1 MPNRLFT
8 NQILEGI
15 MSLIETNLK
24 TSLSLVGIYRGNLA
38 WLPPN
43 EINTMANG
51 IWLNL
56 ESPVQL
62 EEVSMPKGLLDTYR
76 IRMIY
81 IRRIDLT
88 TNPLDQK
95 IDDADLIA
103 NLVWDNLKPTFSLGG
118 SGNAQILWWLPR
130 TVEYEPAE
138 DSLVAAISADLMAIA
153 IDTELKLR
161 TRIA

>member
-1 MPNRLFT
+1 
-8 NQILEGI
+8 

-24 TSLSLVGIYRGNLA
+24 ASLSLVGIYRGNLA

-43 EINTMANG
+43 EITSMANG

-56 ESPVQL
+56 EAPVDL
-62 EEVSMPKGLLDTYR
+62 EEVSMPNGLLDTYKIR
-76 IRMIY
+76 IIY

-95 IDDADLIA
+95 IEDADDIA
-103 NLVWDNLKPTFSLGG
+103 NLVWDNKKPTFSLGG
-118 SGNAQILWWLPR
+118 SGNAHILWWLPR

-153 IDTELKLR
+153 INTELKLR
-161 TRIA
+161 TRI